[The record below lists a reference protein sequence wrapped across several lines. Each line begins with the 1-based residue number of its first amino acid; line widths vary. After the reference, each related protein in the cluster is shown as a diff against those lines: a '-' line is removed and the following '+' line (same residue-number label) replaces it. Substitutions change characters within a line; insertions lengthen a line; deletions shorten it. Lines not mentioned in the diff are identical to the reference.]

1 MSAPIDKLVR
11 EINTRYAQL
20 EAFFDRMEKLHN
32 KWKREDE
39 MQTLEQYEAAVDK
52 AQQVRDKY
60 NDMDDKKLFAEFLHR
75 ASLSNDN
82 MLDKVRE
89 IMTDYLVDLD
99 ENE

>member
-1 MSAPIDKLVR
+1 MNHPIDALVR
-11 EINTRYAQL
+11 EINIRYAQL

-32 KWKREDE
+32 QWKREDE

-75 ASLSNDN
+75 AGQQTDD
-82 MLDKVRE
+82 MVDKVRE
-89 IMTDYLVDLD
+89 IMTDYLIDLD
-99 ENE
+99 ESE